1 MCQVKVSC
9 TGRGGGAGGAV
20 VVVGLLCLAA
30 TVLVS
35 VIGTVLAS
43 VAAVLSSLV
52 WAAAAVGGVG
62 VLAVSGVYVVRE
74 VLAYRADRA
83 DAERVMA
90 SLAAR
95 GITVAPTPLV
105 APIPV
110 GPMVAAGGRL
120 SIAVGRG
127 GAR

>member
-1 MCQVKVSC
+1 V
-9 TGRGGGAGGAV
+9 
-20 VVVGLLCLAA
+20 CLAA

-43 VAAVLSSLV
+43 VAAVVSSLV
-52 WAAAAVGGVG
+52 WAAAAVGGVV
-62 VLAVSGVYVVRE
+62 VLGVSGVYVVRE

-83 DAERVMA
+83 DAERVTA
-90 SLAAR
+90 LLVAR

>member
-1 MCQVKVSC
+1 MCQVKVCC
-9 TGRGGGAGGAV
+9 TGRGGGASGAV
-20 VVVGLLCLAA
+20 VVGLVCLAA
-30 TVLVS
+30 TGLVS

-83 DAERVMA
+83 DAEQVMA
-90 SLAAR
+90 SLVAR

-105 APIPV
+105 PPIPV

-120 SIAVGRG
+120 SLAVGRG